1 MKRHILLAL
10 LLSAAMLAT
19 GCFSTTFQYSSKAPA
34 AGEPQEAGR
43 AFLIRGL
50 INLNDPLRA
59 YDYCPS
65 GVQSVETVHTFGD
78 MFLGCL
84 TAGIYSPN
92 TVRVTCASGAAHNF
106 YLDEN
111 DDVVAHQSVDASGN
125 VLSEELV
132 TNDSL

>member
-10 LLSAAMLAT
+10 LLSAAMFAT
-19 GCFSTTFQYSSKAPA
+19 GCFSTTFQYSSRAPA
-34 AGEPQEAGR
+34 GQAQEAGR

-84 TAGIYSPN
+84 TASIYTPN
-92 TVRVTCASGAAHNF
+92 TVKVTCASGAAHNF
-106 YLDEN
+106 FLDEN
-111 DDVVAHQSVDASGN
+111 DSVVARQSVDASGA
-125 VLSEELV
+125 VVSEEIV
-132 TNDSL
+132 TNDTL